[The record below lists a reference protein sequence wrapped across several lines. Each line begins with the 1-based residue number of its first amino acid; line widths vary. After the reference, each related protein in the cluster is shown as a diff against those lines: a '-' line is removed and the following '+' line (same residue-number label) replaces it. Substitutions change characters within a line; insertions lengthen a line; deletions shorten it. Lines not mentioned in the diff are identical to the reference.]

1 MRFFLYLFCCLLFTA
16 SLFAQVKK
24 FRLPTTLAEAS
35 GLYYA
40 ASDSLWWHNDS
51 GDQPRLILTDE
62 KGNFKKE
69 QLLPLRNIDW
79 EDITS
84 DKNGNIYIGDFGNNL
99 NKRKDLC
106 IYIYNP
112 TAESLDSILFSYVDQ
127 KTFPPTA
134 AQWNFDMEAFIWQND
149 TLHLFSK
156 NRLSVGN
163 YYTKHYTIPAKAGT
177 YEGVLRDSIQ
187 LKKRVVTAA
196 AISPDGQ
203 MVALLSYYFRKILGF
218 IPKTRTTIWT
228 FQNFNNNNFLKG
240 SLKKQKVWKFP
251 FIPTQYECLDFIDN
265 QHVYIASERTL
276 LFKQQTKRIKLKG
289 VNKQSVL
296 P

>member
-1 MRFFLYLFCCLLFTA
+1 MRCLIYLFWCLLF
-16 SLFAQVKK
+16 SVSIFAQVKK
-24 FRLPTTLAEAS
+24 FRLPTALAEAS

-40 ASDSLWWHNDS
+40 APDSLWWHNDS
-51 GDQPRLILTDE
+51 GDSPRLILTDG
-62 KGNFKKE
+62 KGTFRKE
-69 QLLPLRNIDW
+69 QLLPLKNIDW
-79 EDITS
+79 EDITA

-112 TAESLDSILFSYVDQ
+112 IAESLDSILFSYVDQ
-127 KTFPPTA
+127 QAFPPPA
-134 AQWNFDMEAFIWQND
+134 AQWNFDMEAFIWNDD

-163 YYTKHYTIPAKAGT
+163 YYIKHYTLPAQAGT
-177 YEGVLRDSIQ
+177 HVAGLQDSIQ
-187 LKKRVVTAA
+187 LKNRVVTAA
-196 AISPDGQ
+196 AISPNGQ

-228 FQNFNNNNFLKG
+228 FQNFNNHNFLKG
-240 SLKKQKVWKFP
+240 NLKKQKVWKFP
-251 FIPTQYECLDFIDN
+251 FVPTQYECLDFIDN
-265 QHVYIASERTL
+265 ENVYIASERTR
-276 LFKQQTKRIKLKG
+276 LFKQKAKRIKLKG
-289 VNKQSVL
+289 VDKQSVT